1 MVERLEHIIK
11 NEADREEWENL
22 LQRSGIRQEPP
33 YDAIYGIY
41 DDGRL
46 VATGAR
52 EGNRLKCIAI
62 DNAYQGG
69 TLFNSLLSRM
79 IRDASGSGI
88 ERLFVYTKPA
98 AVIAFEYFGFR
109 RIVDV
114 PGTASFLE
122 RGTPTFNDV
131 IQRWCDETDV
141 FKNHQSNYNDNI
153 ERSRRDSNAKAYER
167 TQCLNDIKL
176 KPYSRNEKMYDL
188 VRSFDDI
195 DLKSRNGETKES
207 DPMHFLD
214 SSDLNSQGERH
225 DVTFPLSLPVLSP
238 CKKVEDE
245 DTVVESIVMNA
256 NPFTLGHRALVENAL
271 TRASFVHLFVLS
283 EDVSLFPA
291 HIRLR
296 LVREGTS
303 DLPGVIIHTTDAYMI
318 SRASFP
324 SYFLKKKTDATS
336 VQAELDATLF
346 RDRIA
351 PALGITNRTVG
362 DEPTDPVTAI
372 YNKTLISTLE
382 GKINLTIVP
391 RIKTHEGETISA
403 SRVRELFLEGDL
415 AGLRPYVPE
424 TTYRYLISPEGQTLI
439 S

>member
-1 MVERLEHIIK
+1 MVESLEHIIE
-11 NEADREEWENL
+11 NDVDRVEWEQL

-33 YDAIYGIY
+33 YDALYGIY

-69 TLFNSLLSRM
+69 ALFNTLLSR
-79 IRDASGSGI
+79 IISDASGSGI
-88 ERLFVYTKPA
+88 EKLFIYTKPA
-98 AVIAFEYFGFR
+98 AAIAFENLGFR

-114 PGTASFLE
+114 PGVASFLE
-122 RGTPTFNDV
+122 RGTPTFNNV
-131 IQRWCDETDV
+131 LQRWLDETEA
-141 FKNHQSNYNDNI
+141 FKNHHTNCNDNI

-167 TQCLNDIKL
+167 RDATL
-176 KPYSRNEKMYDL
+176 
-188 VRSFDDI
+188 
-195 DLKSRNGETKES
+195 
-207 DPMHFLD
+207 
-214 SSDLNSQGERH
+214 
-225 DVTFPLSLPVLSP
+225 PLSLPVLSP

-283 EDVSLFPA
+283 EDVSLFPT

-296 LVREGTS
+296 LVREGTE
-303 DLPGVIIHTTDAYMI
+303 DLTGVVIHTTDAYMI

-324 SYFLKKKTDATS
+324 TYFLKKKTDATP

-346 RDRIA
+346 RDKIA
-351 PALGITNRTVG
+351 PALSITNRTVG
-362 DEPTDPVTAI
+362 EEPLDPVTAI
-372 YNKTLISTLE
+372 YNETLE
-382 GKINLTIVP
+382 RTLAGKINLTIVP
-391 RIKTHEGETISA
+391 RAKTREGMIISA
-403 SRVRELFLEGDL
+403 SRVRELFLDGKLEQ
-415 AGLRPYVPE
+415 LRAYVPE
-424 TTYRYLISPEGQTLI
+424 TTYRFLISPEGQTLI

>member
-1 MVERLEHIIK
+1 MVERLEHIIEK
-11 NEADREEWENL
+11 EADRVEWEQL

-41 DDGRL
+41 GDGRL
-46 VATGAR
+46 IATGAR
-52 EGNRLKCIAI
+52 EGSRLKCIAI

-69 TLFNSLLSRM
+69 TLFNVLLSRM
-79 IRDASGSGI
+79 IRDTSEASI

-98 AVIAFEYFGFR
+98 AAIAFESLGFR

-114 PGTASFLE
+114 PGVASFLE
-122 RGTPTFNDV
+122 RGTPNFDN
-131 IQRWCDETDV
+131 ILQKWLDETDA
-141 FKNHQSNYNDNI
+141 FLNQQSN
-153 ERSRRDSNAKAYER
+153 
-167 TQCLNDIKL
+167 C
-176 KPYSRNEKMYDL
+176 
-188 VRSFDDI
+188 
-195 DLKSRNGETKES
+195 NGS
-207 DPMHFLD
+207 V
-214 SSDLNSQGERH
+214 LNSQDIQR
-225 DVTFPLSLPVLSP
+225 DVALPFSLSVHKSYNTARYKDP
-238 CKKVEDE
+238 EDN
-245 DTVVESIVMNA
+245 TVESILMNA

-271 TRASFVHLFVLS
+271 TRAPIVHLFVLS

-351 PALGITNRTVG
+351 PALAITNRTVG
-362 DEPTDPVTAI
+362 EEPADPVTAI
-372 YNKTLISTLE
+372 YNETLISTLE

-424 TTYRYLISPEGQTLI
+424 TTYRYLVSCEGQAILKRHL
-439 S
+439 